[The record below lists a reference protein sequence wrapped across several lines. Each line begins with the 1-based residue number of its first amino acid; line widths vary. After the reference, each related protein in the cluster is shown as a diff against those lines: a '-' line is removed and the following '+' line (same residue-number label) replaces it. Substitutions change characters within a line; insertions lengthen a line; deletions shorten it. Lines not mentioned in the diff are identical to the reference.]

1 MPKNENKCN
10 RRGRTGHTAG
20 HFYQGNSNQV
30 WQRYP
35 KPLYLTVS
43 STILPGTDIQ
53 TSNSWST
60 TIQQLP
66 KRTGSLPGQPGTHLT
81 LESYPKRQQRW
92 RAPDSRHTG
101 RKLKPIIYLPPSKK
115 LQMLSSRL
123 RTRWK
128 VSRTICC
135 WISSGY
141 GIKEVKV
148 NRGVGGRQSEK
159 LHFMD
164 GDEKG
169 EKCFRAGN
177 DLNIWYQFPEE
188 IKVMSKGK
196 TKGESMENG

>member
-1 MPKNENKCN
+1 MRTSATEGGGQAKQQAIST
-10 RRGRTGHTAG
+10 RGTATRFG
-20 HFYQGNSNQV
+20 RGTQNHFTSAF
-30 WQRYP
+30 
-35 KPLYLTVS
+35 LLS
-43 STILPGTDIQ
+43 SFQEPDIRM
-53 TSNSWST
+53 SNSWST

-66 KRTGSLPGQPGTHLT
+66 NRTGSLPGQPGTHLT
-81 LESYPKRQQRW
+81 LEYYPTRQQWW
-92 RAPDSRHTG
+92 RAPDRRYTG

-159 LHFMD
+159 LHSMD

-177 DLNIWYQFPEE
+177 NLNIWYQFPEK

-196 TKGESMENG
+196 IKGESMENG